1 MDYKKELTKKISAG
15 YEQRVRQWMA
25 SDPAQLIDMAED
37 IVATR
42 LVYENLLDAIS
53 DEDAAFL
60 LRYDD
65 DPLEVVSS
73 RWSSEN
79 GLGAV
84 HDDELIHCMESL
96 RLEDMEQSQQMRVRE
111 FISQHPG
118 AAFSM
123 MTPGGYVLL
132 TADQAEGL
140 LKGESVA
147 GNPGVTGSD
156 RAVTADELLP
166 QVIQDISWRNGV
178 WYLMTRHPEM
188 GQETSEMG
196 VTMC

>member
-1 MDYKKELTKKISAG
+1 MDYKKELKKKISAG
-15 YEQRVRQWMA
+15 YKQRVRQWM
-25 SDPAQLIDMAED
+25 SSVIDMAED
-37 IVATR
+37 IVATQ
-42 LVYENLLDAIS
+42 LVYENLLDTIS

-65 DPLEVVSS
+65 DPLKVVSG

-79 GLGAV
+79 GLDAV

-96 RLEDMEQSQQMRVRE
+96 RLEDMEQSHQMRVRE

-118 AAFSM
+118 VAFSM

-140 LKGESVA
+140 LKGESVV
-147 GNPGVTGSD
+147 GYSGVTGSD
-156 RAVTADELLP
+156 RAVTADELLQ

-178 WYLMTRHPEM
+178 WYLMTKYPEM
-188 GQETSEMG
+188 RQETSEME